1 MEQSIEDIIRQTIKQ
16 CFREYTKQS
25 SDDNSTVI
33 YNDTSELLV
42 AYYKAGEKDA
52 AVTYAIQAQ
61 RFDPYFRIIP
71 MYYKDGQT
79 LDTIA
84 SIMGVDIS
92 TIVRNKKRLCME
104 VYKNII

>member
-1 MEQSIEDIIRQTIKQ
+1 MEQNIEQMIRQIVTECIREYIKQ
-16 CFREYTKQS
+16 NP
-25 SDDNSTVI
+25 DDNSTVI
-33 YNDTSELLV
+33 YNDTSELLTEH
-42 AYYKAGEKDA
+42 YKNGEKDA

-71 MYYKDGQT
+71 MYYRDGQT

-84 SIMGVDIS
+84 SNMGVDIS

-104 VYKNII
+104 IYKGII